1 MKDRIR
7 EIIEYLEISQA
18 EFAAAIGVQRA
29 NVTHFVTGRNKPKLD
44 IVQKI
49 LVKYPMIN
57 AEWLIIGSGE
67 MLKENSKNNKSK
79 QQNLFTNSIQNE
91 NEKNV
96 NKQNESLQSNE
107 IVNNSNNISSKQ
119 NSNNDTKEK
128 EELASENISNKD
140 SLQNNNLQ
148 NNNQTP
154 ISNNNNSSI
163 QTPISNNNSQ
173 SVNII
178 SSSPDHIVVLFDDQ
192 TFITYRKRN

>member
-18 EFAAAIGVQRA
+18 EFATAIGIQRA
-29 NVTHFVTGRNKPKLD
+29 NVTHFVTGRNKPGLD
-44 IVQKI
+44 IVQRI

-57 AEWLIIGSGE
+57 AEWLILGNGE

-79 QQNLFTNSIQNE
+79 QQNLFTNDIHQEDKLNVNNINNVLQSSENVNTINNTDSIQNNNNIVSE
-91 NEKNV
+91 
-96 NKQNESLQSNE
+96 QHD
-107 IVNNSNNISSKQ
+107 IVNNNVLKN
-119 NSNNDTKEK
+119 
-128 EELASENISNKD
+128 ENIQNRNNKPEN
-140 SLQNNNLQ
+140 QNHNSIL
-148 NNNQTP
+148 
-154 ISNNNNSSI
+154 NNNNI
-163 QTPISNNNSQ
+163 QTPILNNNSH